1 MAPGLM
7 VSSSRNSAWLRAGIN
22 AHLLSKRMEIA
33 HQAGRRKED
42 SKTGNLTHPFSDGD
56 LPPYQR

>member
-1 MAPGLM
+1 M

-33 HQAGRRKED
+33 HQAERRKKD